1 MKNNLPT
8 PSNSKS
14 ERAQSLVEFAIS
26 LLLILTI
33 LTGAVEIS
41 LASFEY
47 VTISNAAQE
56 GALYGSINAVP
67 ANHAAIK
74 ARVIDS
80 ASDGVALDVDEIG
93 IGALGSGFCEK
104 TVSGVPNQI
113 RVTITHPHRIVMP
126 LAGTFLGQQ
135 INLSASATDTILGPV
150 CP

>member
-1 MKNNLPT
+1 MKNNLIT
-8 PSNSKS
+8 SSRSKS
-14 ERAQSLVEFAIS
+14 ERAQSLVEFAVS

-41 LASFEY
+41 LALFEY

-56 GALYGSINAVP
+56 GALYGSIHPSDAD
-67 ANHAAIK
+67 AIK
-74 ARVIDS
+74 ARVKDS
-80 ASDGVALDVDEIG
+80 ASDGL
-93 IGALGSGFCEK
+93 ALGDSEIKDPSIMGTGPCEK

-113 RVTITHPHRIVMP
+113 RITIVHPHRIVMP

-135 INLSASATDTILGPV
+135 INLTASATNTILQPV